1 MFEGNFKCLMPLNQ
15 LDHSCISSS
24 FYGLVASPIF
34 PPKKSH
40 HPQSTRMVSDDE
52 GAHAAPKRLAR
63 AKRADSPV
71 STVSTAISTAAAT
84 VSAVAST
91 ATASNTG
98 SEGPGAWVGGGWD
111 DGQKLSRCFYEKSIS
126 WDDWD

>member
-1 MFEGNFKCLMPLNQ
+1 
-15 LDHSCISSS
+15 
-24 FYGLVASPIF
+24 
-34 PPKKSH
+34 
-40 HPQSTRMVSDDE
+40 MVSDDE

-98 SEGPGAWVGGGWD
+98 SEGLGWAGLGDGLGPLGVG
-111 DGQKLSRCFYEKSIS
+111 DGMIFRCILRSHYVGMIEIKIEQLF
-126 WDDWD
+126 

>member
-1 MFEGNFKCLMPLNQ
+1 
-15 LDHSCISSS
+15 
-24 FYGLVASPIF
+24 
-34 PPKKSH
+34 
-40 HPQSTRMVSDDE
+40 MVSDDE

-98 SEGPGAWVGGGWD
+98 SEGLGWAGLGDGLGPLGVGDGMMGKAFQVYFEKSLCWD
-111 DGQKLSRCFYEKSIS
+111 D
-126 WDDWD
+126 